1 MTREKNI
8 SNSQLSPIQR
18 LSLEVPWNLSYA
30 NSRSFEKDKIKK
42 NNGIALIAKPKMSIQ
57 KKFYL
62 NIF

>member
-8 SNSQLSPIQR
+8 SNSQLSPVQR
-18 LSLEVPWNLSYA
+18 LSLQVPWNLSYA
-30 NSRSFEKDKIKK
+30 NLWSFEKDKIRK
-42 NNGIALIAKPKMSIQ
+42 NSGIALIAKPKMSIQ